1 MPWNEPGS
9 GNNGNKDPWGN
20 GNRDRNRNSGGQ
32 NPDIDEIVNNLRK
45 RFGGG
50 SGNGGSGGS
59 FALPLALF
67 LVFGFVYWLFQSL
80 YQIDEGHQSIELRF
94 GKLNETHLDAG
105 LNFIIWPIDEK
116 IVFDTQ
122 ALRTVEVGYR
132 SGASRPDEALML
144 TRDQN
149 VVDVTMAVQYS
160 ISSLES
166 LISNVGNFEGDI
178 RVGSQI
184 IEQVVRS
191 ATESALREVVGRTD
205 MDALMTT
212 DRPVVDR
219 DTEELLQIILDR
231 YQTGILIR
239 SIEIQDVQPP
249 SQVSDAFADVVKA
262 DQDEITYINEAEAYA
277 NQVVP
282 KARGDAERILQEAE
296 AYRAKVVAEAEG
308 EAERF
313 NRILTE
319 YQKAPEI
326 TKKRLYIETMED
338 VFADSSKVLID
349 QSAGNGNTLT
359 YLPIDKIIEQ
369 KGNDANR
376 SRRSSGDNVLKS
388 ESQRQQR
395 SNAATNEAATGSV
408 RRGGR

>member
-20 GNRDRNRNSGGQ
+20 GNRNKGGQ
-32 NPDIDEIVNNLRK
+32 SPDIDEIVSNLRK

-50 SGNGGSGGS
+50 GGGATRGGGSGGAT
-59 FALPLALF
+59 FPLILIF
-67 LVFGFVYWLFQSL
+67 LVAFIYWLMQSF

-94 GKLNETHLDAG
+94 GKLSETHKEAG
-105 LNFIIWPIDEK
+105 LNFMIWPIDQK
-116 IVFDTQ
+116 VVFDTQ
-122 ALRTVEVGYR
+122 AVRTVEVGYR
-132 SGASRPDEALML
+132 GDASRSDEALML

-149 VVDVTMAVQYS
+149 VVDVTMAVQYR
-160 ISSLES
+160 IDSLEK
-166 LISNVGNFEGDI
+166 LLFNVGDFEGDA
-178 RVGSQI
+178 RTGSQI
-184 IEQVVRS
+184 VEQVVRS

-219 DTEELLQIILDR
+219 DTEELLQQVLDR
-231 YQTGILIR
+231 YQSGIKIQ
-239 SIEIQDVQPP
+239 SIEIQDVKPP
-249 SQVSDAFADVVKA
+249 MQVSDAFADVVKA

-282 KARGDAERILQEAE
+282 KARGQAERILQEAE
-296 AYRAKVVAEAEG
+296 AYKAKVVAEAEG

-313 NRILTE
+313 SRILTE
-319 YQKAPEI
+319 YKKSPEI
-326 TKKRLYIETMED
+326 TKKRLYIEAMED
-338 VFADSSKVLID
+338 VLADSSKVLID
-349 QSAGNGNTLT
+349 QSSGNGNTLT

-369 KGNDANR
+369 NSASSKGSN
-376 SRRSSGDNVLKS
+376 RRSTQDNILPTDS
-388 ESQRQQR
+388 SR
-395 SNAATNEAATGSV
+395 SSTSDTATNVVESV

>member
-32 NPDIDEIVNNLRK
+32 NPDIDEIVSNLRK
-45 RFGGG
+45 RFGAGGGG
-50 SGNGGSGGS
+50 SGNGG
-59 FALPLALF
+59 ATLPLILF
-67 LVFGFVYWLFQSL
+67 LIFGFIYWLSQSL
-80 YQIDEGHQSIELRF
+80 YQIDEGFQSVELRF
-94 GKLNETHLDAG
+94 GKESEVHTAAG
-105 LNFIIWPIDEK
+105 LNFVFWPFEQK

-122 ALRTVEVGYR
+122 AVRTVEVGYR

-149 VVDVTMAVQYS
+149 VVDVTMAVQYT
-160 ISSLES
+160 IGSLRD
-166 LISNVGNFEGDI
+166 LLFNVGNFEGDP

-184 IEQVVRS
+184 VEQVVRT

-219 DTEELLQIILDR
+219 DTEELLQTILDR
-231 YQTGILIR
+231 YISGITIQ
-239 SIEIQDVQPP
+239 SIEIQDVKPP
-249 SQVSDAFADVVKA
+249 TQVSDAFADVVKA

-313 NRILTE
+313 NRILAE

-326 TKKRLYIETMED
+326 TKKRLYIETMES
-338 VFADSSKVLID
+338 VFAESSKVLID
-349 QSAGNGNTLT
+349 QNAGNGNTLT

-369 KGNDANR
+369 
-376 SRRSSGDNVLKS
+376 RSSGKNSQRRSNSDQVLQS
-388 ESQRQQR
+388 GSQRQQR
-395 SNAATNEAATGSV
+395 TAETRVTEPTTIL